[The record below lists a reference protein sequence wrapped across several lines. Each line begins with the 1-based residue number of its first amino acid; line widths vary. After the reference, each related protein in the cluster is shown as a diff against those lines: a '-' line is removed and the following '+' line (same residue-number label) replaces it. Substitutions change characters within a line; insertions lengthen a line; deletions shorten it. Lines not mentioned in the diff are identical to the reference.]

1 LLQEEAAMKDSTK
14 QSDIVELNHENL
26 KDVNVTDNAFEV
38 KSRIIPYIEGGVF
51 HYHLKDIEKS
61 YTKSYG
67 NDDFDYTTYI
77 DNPEK
82 IVYLVYAG
90 NSPAGQIILR
100 RNWNKYAY
108 IEDIRIGSEYRRTG
122 IGTRLME
129 TALEWAKIGH
139 MPGIMLETQDINV
152 PACKFYE
159 SCGFE
164 LGGVDVY
171 LYKGVTPVID
181 EIALYWYKFFQTLP
195 I

>member
-1 LLQEEAAMKDSTK
+1 MKDRLK
-14 QSDIVELNHENL
+14 QSEIIELNNENL

-38 KSRIIPYIEGGVF
+38 KSRIIPNIEDGIFRYKLEQIV
-51 HYHLKDIEKS
+51 KS

-67 NDDFDYTTYI
+67 NDEFDYTTYI

-82 IVYLVYAG
+82 IVYLAYTG

-100 RNWNKYAY
+100 INWNKYAY
-108 IEDIRIGSEYRRTG
+108 IEDIRVGRDNRRTG

-129 TALEWAKIGH
+129 AAVNWAKKGN

-159 SCGFE
+159 SCGFK
-164 LGGVDVY
+164 LGGVDIY
-171 LYKGVTPVID
+171 LYKGVTPEIN
-181 EIALYWYKFFQTLP
+181 EIALFWYTLF
-195 I
+195 